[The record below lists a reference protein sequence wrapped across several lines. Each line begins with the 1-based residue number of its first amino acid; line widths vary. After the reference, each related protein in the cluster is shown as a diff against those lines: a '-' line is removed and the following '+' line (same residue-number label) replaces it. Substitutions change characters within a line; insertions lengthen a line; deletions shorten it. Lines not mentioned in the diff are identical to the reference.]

1 MNYVEVCDTILERL
15 SDVDIM
21 AILPIGSNT
30 WGCEN
35 AHDADYAVVLKEPK
49 YTSIERRWIS
59 SLSADIFIHSDISKD
74 LKALFL
80 RAYVK
85 ASQGD
90 GIIYGELPR
99 MEWTDVRKRV
109 LKASY
114 ASCLAEINK
123 LLSYPEAY
131 PVPSK
136 CSYYIWLN
144 YYTEIN
150 GNFDLTDEQRAQ
162 VQRIHDKQG
171 TLQDL
176 LDIKNKYEKLFEVE
190 TDLLSV

>member
-1 MNYVEVCDTILERL
+1 MEVVAKIKEKL
-15 SDVDIM
+15 SDLEII
-21 AILPIGSNT
+21 AILQVGSST

-35 AHDADYAVVLKEPK
+35 AHDTDYAVILKGSKNP
-49 YTSIERRWIS
+49 YIEKRWIS
-59 SLSADIFIHSDISKD
+59 SLHADIFIYGDM
-74 LKALFL
+74 LENTKAVYL

-99 MEWTDVRKRV
+99 MEWADVRKRI

-176 LDIKNKYEKLFEVE
+176 FDIKNKYEKLFEVE